1 MLYTRIQ
8 GTYFNTCSL
17 WDSWANHSSLSSYP
31 RGCGVHG
38 DIDLLCSNF
47 KQSDTIGT
55 LRALLA
61 ARTKTTTLLQPP
73 STYWYMYTYTLGPI
87 PSNTKWLK
95 LPGCFNHCE
104 SIWLGTLDLYYYFVF
119 GRIWW
124 IIISQGFHVS
134 KRLVLNGMHQT
145 PFWLKVSSV
154 SHGAL
159 IFQPT
164 SALAYLEYRWY
175 FWVSCE

>member
-17 WDSWANHSSLSSYP
+17 WDSWVNHSSLSSYP

-38 DIDLLCSNF
+38 DIDPLRSNF

-61 ARTKTTTLLQPP
+61 ARTKTTLIQPP

-87 PSNTKWLK
+87 TSNTKWLK
-95 LPGCFNHCE
+95 PPDCFNHCA

-119 GRIWW
+119 ARIWW

-134 KRLVLNGMHQT
+134 KRLVQMACIKRHFGSRSQ
-145 PFWLKVSSV
+145 V
-154 SHGAL
+154 SHMEL
-159 IFQPT
+159 WFSRPPQPWLT
-164 SALAYLEYRWY
+164 LNTGGMSG
-175 FWVSCE
+175 